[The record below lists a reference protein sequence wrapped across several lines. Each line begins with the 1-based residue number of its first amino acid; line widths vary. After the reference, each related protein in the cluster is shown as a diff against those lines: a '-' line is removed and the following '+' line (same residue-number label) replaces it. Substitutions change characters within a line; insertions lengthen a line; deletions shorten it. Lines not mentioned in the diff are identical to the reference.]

1 MTEKTALPRI
11 VVADDHP
18 EMLDRVVALLRP
30 EFDVVA
36 TAHDGISA
44 LDCIR
49 RVKPDLVL
57 LDLYMPGTNG
67 LDVVRTLKA
76 SGSRI
81 IAVIMSAYNDAELA
95 KAAIAAGAMAFV
107 TKSRLADDLLPAL
120 RDAARGCV
128 YVSKSEPIQNEQ
140 GLRWNEL
147 KEGS

>member
-1 MTEKTALPRI
+1 MTKKTALPRI

-18 EMLDRVVALLRP
+18 EMLDRVVAMLRP

-49 RVKPDLVL
+49 RVKPDLAL

-67 LDVVRTLKA
+67 LDVIRTLKA

-81 IAVIMSAYNDAELA
+81 IAVIMSAYNDPELA
-95 KAAIAAGAMAFV
+95 KAAIDCGAMAFV

-120 RDAARGCV
+120 RDAARGSV
-128 YVSKSEPIQNEQ
+128 YVSKTEQ
-140 GLRWNEL
+140 IRKDEGLL
-147 KEGS
+147 